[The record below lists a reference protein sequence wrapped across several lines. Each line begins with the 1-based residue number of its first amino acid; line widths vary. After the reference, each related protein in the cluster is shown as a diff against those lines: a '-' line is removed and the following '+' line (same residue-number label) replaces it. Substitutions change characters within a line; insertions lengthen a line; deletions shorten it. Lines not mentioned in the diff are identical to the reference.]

1 MNANEF
7 IISKNTQG
15 LMPPMIPVDDVVEY
29 LQEYASIKSKE
40 ELSEAVLK
48 IDKVLKKY
56 EDDIQYGF
64 SGEYHTKIRNIIS
77 HFQQETAKAISTK
90 KALVE
95 DCVVYFRSVVML
107 AESVGMAETHAEKSA
122 RLRGLVQ
129 LLESAIVKLRN
140 SQGDELMHNWQYFDF
155 NISDYPYRAVLRNLQ
170 RENQEMKRRLGED
183 VGKELEED
191 F

>member
-1 MNANEF
+1 MNVDEF
-7 IISKNTQG
+7 LKNKG
-15 LMPPMIPVDDVVEY
+15 VVITLASEHA
-29 LQEYASIKSKE
+29 LVEMMEEYATLKAYE
-40 ELSEAVLK
+40 LLSEAVQK
-48 IDKVLKKY
+48 IDKVIKRY
-56 EDDIQYGF
+56 EDDIQIGL
-64 SGEYHTKIRNIIS
+64 SGEYHTKIRNLIS

-90 KALVE
+90 KSLLD
-95 DCVVYFRSVVML
+95 DCTVYFRSVVML

-170 RENQEMKRRLGED
+170 QENQEMKRRLGED
-183 VGKELEED
+183 IGKELEED

>member
-1 MNANEF
+1 MNVNEF
-7 IISKNTQG
+7 LESKNIQDHVVS
-15 LMPPMIPVDDVVEY
+15 IDDLAQYME
-29 LQEYASIKSKE
+29 EYATLKAD
-40 ELSEAVLK
+40 ELLSSAVLK
-48 IDKVLKKY
+48 IDKVIKKY
-56 EDDIQYGF
+56 EDDIQYSF
-64 SGEYHTKIRNIIS
+64 SGEYHTKIRNLIS

-90 KALVE
+90 KALIE
-95 DCVVYFRSVVML
+95 DCMVYFRSVVML
-107 AESVGMAETHAEKSA
+107 VESVGMAETHAEKSA

-140 SQGDELMHNWQYFDF
+140 SQGEELMHNWQYFDF
-155 NISDYPYRAVLRNLQ
+155 NISDYPYRMVLRNLQ